1 MLTFA
6 AEGSGQG
13 KLEINGH
20 CEPVS
25 YELIVARDEDDTS
38 QVRIRLNAP
47 RDWLLK
53 QGFKGDAVLVRSNG
67 SRIAVRHDGA
77 LDVHSSVCVTLE
89 GYDDVLSGVDELSEA
104 YPELK
109 H

>member
-1 MLTFA
+1 MLTFS
-6 AEGSGQG
+6 AEGSGHG
-13 KLEINGH
+13 KLEIGGGSQ
-20 CEPVS
+20 PVS
-25 YELIVARDEDDTS
+25 YEVIVARDEDETR

-53 QGFKGDAVLVRSNG
+53 HDFKGEATLVRSNG
-67 SRIAVRHDGA
+67 SRIAVRREGG
-77 LDVHSSVCVTLE
+77 LDVEDSVSVTLE
-89 GYDDVLSGVDELSEA
+89 GYDETDDGKEQSEL

>member
-20 CEPVS
+20 SEPVS
-25 YELIVARDEDDTS
+25 YELIVARDDDDTS

-67 SRIAVRHDGA
+67 SRIAVRREGG

-89 GYDDVLSGVDELSEA
+89 GYDDALSGVDELCEA

>member
-6 AEGSGQG
+6 AEGSGHGQ
-13 KLEINGH
+13 LEINGNSQ
-20 CEPVS
+20 PVS
-25 YELIVARDEDDTS
+25 YELVEAREEDDS
-38 QVRIRLNAP
+38 RQVRIRLNAP

-53 QGFKGDAVLVRSNG
+53 QGFNGEAILVRDNG
-67 SRIAVRHDGA
+67 SRIAVRREGG
-77 LDVHSSVCVTLE
+77 LDVGDSISVTLE
-89 GYDDVLSGVDELSEA
+89 GYDDTPSDAEEVSEI

>member
-13 KLEINGH
+13 KLEINGNSQ
-20 CEPVS
+20 PVS
-25 YELIVARDEDDTS
+25 YELVEACEEDDS
-38 QVRIRLNAP
+38 RQIRIRLNAP

-53 QGFKGDAVLVRSNG
+53 QGFNGEAVLIRHNG
-67 SRIAVRHDGA
+67 SRIAVRREGG
-77 LDVHSSVCVTLE
+77 LDVHASVCVTLE
-89 GYDDVLSGVDELSEA
+89 GYDDTMSNADEMSEA

>member
-25 YELIVARDEDDTS
+25 YELIVAREDDDTS
-38 QVRIRLNAP
+38 QVHIRLNAP

-67 SRIAVRHDGA
+67 SRIAVRREGV
-77 LDVHSSVCVTLE
+77 LDVHCSVCVTLE
-89 GYDDVLSGVDELSEA
+89 AYDDTLSDAGEVSEA

>member
-6 AEGSGQG
+6 AEGSSQG

-20 CEPVS
+20 SEPVS
-25 YELIVARDEDDTS
+25 YELIVAREEDDAS
-38 QVRIRLNAP
+38 QVRIRLNAS

-67 SRIAVRHDGA
+67 SRIAVRRDGV

-89 GYDDVLSGVDELSEA
+89 GYDGTLRGVDEVSDA